1 MNTIDPV
8 ILNQHNADAL
18 SLLIKILDKE
28 KNTLRNLPSN
38 LVKLYIFSTIYL
50 PDLNK
55 LMKWQSPI

>member
-28 KNTLRNLPSN
+28 KNISEKDKKWKEQALINLGVYQEVNSETEQQE
-38 LVKLYIFSTIYL
+38 K
-50 PDLNK
+50 
-55 LMKWQSPI
+55 